1 MKKLTIIG
9 GGSVRAPFFANSL
22 AKRAHTLHISTLC
35 LYDIDSEKLRV
46 IGSIA
51 KHAVAKIAPDLQ
63 VILETD
69 LTKAITGTDY
79 FVTTI
84 RVGGDHS
91 RVVDE
96 QIAIKNG
103 VLGQETTGAG
113 GFFMAARSIPVLA
126 DYCRRI
132 KELAP
137 NAWIFN
143 FTNPSGLVTQA
154 MHSLGYDH
162 VIGICDTPSSTKLRI
177 AEAMDTAQRGMGLD
191 WAGAQ
196 ELIRRS
202 LAEARTVSGADL
214 ACGAGTDHLDPS
226 DARSLDDVI
235 RAYEEQ
241 VGFVEKHGGRA
252 IMMASRAL
260 ARLARSPD
268 DYRKVYGRILGQ
280 AKDKVVLHWLGDM
293 FDPQLKG
300 YWGAGEFEPAL
311 GAVLSIIGENRDK
324 VEGIK
329 ISLLENAKEVVLRD
343 RLPEGVLCFT
353 GDDFNYAELIEGDG
367 RKYSHALLG
376 IFDAVAPQ
384 ASSALASLAAGDVAT
399 FRSVIEPTVPLSRKI
414 FEAPTQY
421 YKAGVVFLAW
431 LNGHQDHFTMPSG
444 MQSARGVM
452 HYADVF
458 RLADRANVLDRPELA
473 A

>member
-1 MKKLTIIG
+1 MPITLSLPRADG
-9 GGSVRAPFFANSL
+9 GVEAYSLVGTPTERPAGVPVFNRIAYAAAHVVSDPRRDARPWEAP
-22 AKRAHTLHISTLC
+22 
-35 LYDIDSEKLRV
+35 
-46 IGSIA
+46 
-51 KHAVAKIAPDLQ
+51 AVDWDA
-63 VILETD
+63 T
-69 LTKAITGTDY
+69 
-79 FVTTI
+79 
-84 RVGGDHS
+84 
-91 RVVDE
+91 
-96 QIAIKNG
+96 
-103 VLGQETTGAG
+103 
-113 GFFMAARSIPVLA
+113 MAFRHHL
-126 DYCRRI
+126 
-132 KELAP
+132 
-137 NAWIFN
+137 W
-143 FTNPSGLVTQA
+143 
-154 MHSLGYDH
+154 SLGF
-162 VIGICDTPSSTKLRI
+162 RI

-202 LAEARTVSGADL
+202 LAEAKTVPGADL
-214 ACGAGTDHLDPS
+214 ACGAGTDHLNPA

-235 RAYEEQ
+235 AAYEEQ

-293 FDPQLKG
+293 FDPQLRG
-300 YWGAGEFEPAL
+300 YWGSDSFEPAL
-311 GAVLSIIGENRDK
+311 DAVLSIIGENRDK

-329 ISLLENAKEVVLRD
+329 ISLLDNAFEVALRD

-367 RKYSHALLG
+367 SKYSHALLG

-384 ASSALASLAAGDVAT
+384 ASKALASLAAGDVAT

-431 LNGHQDHFTMPSG
+431 LNGHQDHFAMPAG
-444 MQSARGVM
+444 MQSARGVL

-473 A
+473 ARRMKSLMAVLGVD